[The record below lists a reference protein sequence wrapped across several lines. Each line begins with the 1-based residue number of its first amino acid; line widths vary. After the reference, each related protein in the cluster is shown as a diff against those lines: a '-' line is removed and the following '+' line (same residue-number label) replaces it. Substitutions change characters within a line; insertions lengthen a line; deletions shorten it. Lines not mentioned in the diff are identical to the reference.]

1 MDEDARPVS
10 SPKRL
15 LIRPLWLLAAL
26 LLLPVGCGEPRPGG
40 SPIASSPEEERLLA
54 ALLAEEDSRP
64 EGELSALPAGLA
76 SDNPSLRR
84 LAVRGMGRLERP
96 DLLERIAPALADSD
110 PAVRIAAANAVAQ
123 AVSTADSPAAT
134 DLLRGRLTLET
145 DAAVKGALGRALGR
159 LRPASPGAMV
169 ETERTLITLSRG
181 ASIETLLPV
190 ARGLESLARRNAAEI
205 DLEQGSVERLV
216 ELTGYGRA
224 GAEGFAAASD
234 PGAVAEG
241 LEPARVRRLALATLT
256 AARRADAATVEAA
269 LFDPDVEVRRLA
281 VVAVERLDDAPLQAR
296 LALAGL
302 EDEASAV
309 RYEALRVY
317 GRLLQAS
324 TGCDPIFAALDD
336 GDPHV
341 ELLAIDLLADGCD
354 DPARGG
360 EQPGVAA
367 RLTAIA
373 ESLPGLAEAPDP
385 AATPTN
391 REEMPGLTPAS
402 REENPGAAATGWQHG
417 AHALVALAAPDA
429 AAATPLLPRFAGH
442 PVWQVRMYTAR
453 AAQSA
458 AATDLLAALAG
469 DPHANV
475 AEAALRGLE
484 ATIGEGAD
492 PAAIAALQRDDYQL
506 LITAAGALER
516 GRSIGA
522 GAPEGRGPTGAGAS
536 EGSSPTAAAAT
547 QGSGSAAV
555 PALLAALDRIS
566 AAQRQTS
573 RDARRALLGRI
584 GELGG
589 PADAERLRPY
599 LNDFDPR
606 IAAQAAEVLVAWTGE
621 PQQADPRALPPQPL
635 PSVAELRGLAGA
647 RASIR
652 MQGGGEIEVEL
663 FPFEAP
669 TNVARFAR
677 QAREGYF
684 EGLTFH
690 RVVPNFVIQG
700 GSPGANE
707 YMGDGP
713 YTRDEL
719 TARSHLR
726 GTVGISTRG
735 RDTGDSQLFVNLV
748 DNVRLDHNY
757 TIIGAITDGLD
768 VIDTILEGATI
779 ESIAIQPAAPSR

>member
-40 SPIASSPEEERLLA
+40 SPIASSPEAERLLTA
-54 ALLAEEDSRP
+54 MLAEEDSRP

-96 DLLERIAPALADSD
+96 DLLERIAPALADFD

-134 DLLRGRLTLET
+134 DVLRGRLTLET
-145 DAAVKGALGRALGR
+145 DAAVKGALGQALGR

-224 GAEGFAAASD
+224 GAEAFAAASD
-234 PGAVAEG
+234 PDAVAEG
-241 LEPARVRRLALATLT
+241 PEPARVRRLALATLT
-256 AARRADAATVEAA
+256 AAQRAGADTIEAA

-302 EDEASAV
+302 EDEAPAV

-317 GRLLQAS
+317 GRRLLAS
-324 TGCDPIFAALDD
+324 TGCDPILAALDD

-341 ELLAIDLLADGCD
+341 GLLAIDLLAGGCD
-354 DPARGG
+354 DPAAGG
-360 EQPGVAA
+360 EQRELAA

-391 REEMPGLTPAS
+391 PEEMPGLTPAS
-402 REENPGAAATGWQHG
+402 RGENPGAAATGWQHG
-417 AHALVALAAPDA
+417 AHALVALAALDP

-442 PVWQVRMYTAR
+442 PIWQVRMYTAR

-506 LITAAGALER
+506 LITAAGALEG

-522 GAPEGRGPTGAGAS
+522 GAPEGSGPTG
-536 EGSSPTAAAAT
+536 AAAT

-573 RDARRALLGRI
+573 RDARRALLERI

-621 PQQADPRALPPQPL
+621 PQQADPRPLPPQPL
-635 PSVAELRGLAGA
+635 PSVAELRELAGA

-652 MQGGGEIEVEL
+652 MQGGGEIEIEL

-757 TIIGAITDGLD
+757 TIIGAVTSGID

-779 ESIAIQPAAPSR
+779 ESIVIQPAAER

>member
-54 ALLAEEDSRP
+54 AMLAEEDSRP

-134 DLLRGRLTLET
+134 DVLRGRLTLET
-145 DAAVKGALGRALGR
+145 DPAVKGALGQALGR
-159 LRPASPGAMV
+159 LRPASPGAML

-181 ASIETLLPV
+181 ASIETLLQV

-234 PGAVAEG
+234 PDAVAEG

-296 LALAGL
+296 LALASL
-302 EDEASAV
+302 EDEAPAV

-317 GRLLQAS
+317 GRRLQAS

-341 ELLAIDLLADGCD
+341 ELLAIDRLPEGCD
-354 DPARGG
+354 DPAGGG
-360 EQPGVAA
+360 EQPEVAA

-373 ESLPGLAEAPDP
+373 ESLPGLAEAPGP
-385 AATPTN
+385 AATLTN
-391 REEMPGLTPAS
+391 REATPALTPAS
-402 REENPGAAATGWQHG
+402 REERPGAAATGWQHG
-417 AHALVALAAPDA
+417 AHALVALAALDP

-484 ATIGEGAD
+484 ATSGEGAD

-506 LITAAGALER
+506 LITAAGALEG

-522 GAPEGRGPTGAGAS
+522 AAPEGSGSTGV
-536 EGSSPTAAAAT
+536 AAT

-573 RDARRALLGRI
+573 RDARRALLERI

-621 PQQADPRALPPQPL
+621 PQQADLRPLPPQPL
-635 PSVAELRGLAGA
+635 PSVAELRELAGA

-652 MQGGGEIEVEL
+652 MQGGGEIEIEL

-707 YMGDGP
+707 YMGAGP

-779 ESIAIQPAAPSR
+779 ENIAIQPAAPSR